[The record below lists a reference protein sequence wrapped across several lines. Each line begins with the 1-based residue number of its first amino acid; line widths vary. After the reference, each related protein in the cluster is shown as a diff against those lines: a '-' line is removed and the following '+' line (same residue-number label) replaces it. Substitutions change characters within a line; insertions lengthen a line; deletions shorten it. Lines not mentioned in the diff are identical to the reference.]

1 MHPVSIFTLFLIA
14 AGALVMAICI
24 RHFGPIVRQ
33 LKHVSET
40 EYKKISKLYRF
51 LMVLMCFFLCGYV
64 IVFLGLVSE
73 IKIIGEL
80 FVGAIFFFGA
90 VFVLLVIILQ
100 SKMTTSLKQ
109 RYEVAIRTNDSLEAE
124 RKNLT
129 ELNARLTEEIHGRVE
144 AQKAQTA
151 SKIFLQTIIDSL
163 PEQIFVV
170 NRDYR
175 ITLANRR
182 TLELN
187 GLNHLPDLIHCHQ
200 LSHGRGI
207 PCHENTH
214 PCPMPEILKTGKPAT
229 VEHIYEDAEGQ
240 ACVVEIIAAP
250 IFDASGGISQIVESC
265 RDITNR
271 RQAEDRL
278 RESEL
283 KYRKLSEV
291 TLEGICF
298 NDNSVI
304 IDVNEAFARMFG
316 YGREELIGIDAAKTL
331 IAPESRKRVAQV
343 VAAQSTMVYEAVG
356 VKKNG
361 TCFPLEIEGRAVQ
374 YQGRAVRVTSVRDIT
389 ERKQTEQR
397 MIMMQKMQAIGTL
410 AGGIAHDFN
419 NILSAIM
426 GYAQI
431 GLLHIDPGHEQA
443 AWLEN
448 ILQASHRAKELVA
461 QILSFS
467 RHEEDTARPV
477 KLAMIIKETFKLLR
491 PSIPTTIEMIM
502 EIDANVGPIHAEA
515 TRIHQV
521 LMNLCTNAAHAM
533 RNNGGTL
540 TIGLNQTVIEDDFQ
554 TRMKAVPSG
563 TYAHLRVADTGHGM
577 DAQTLDRI
585 FEPYFTTKEKG
596 EGTGLGLFVVHGIVN
611 QFNGWMDVASKPGQG
626 TTVSIF
632 FPVMQAQT
640 EVAPKQTG
648 MIPSGTETI
657 LLVDDDAQIVE
668 MTSQMLAT
676 LGYRVI
682 PADSAADALRLFSD
696 IPNNI
701 DLVITDQT
709 MPEMTGEMLI
719 GRLRELRP
727 DLPTI
732 ICTGYSETMDMQKA
746 REQGIDAFLMK
757 PVDIMD
763 VARTIRQ
770 ILDAVPLAHP

>member
-1 MHPVSIFTLFLIA
+1 MT
-14 AGALVMAICI
+14 ALM
-24 RHFGPIVRQ
+24 
-33 LKHVSET
+33 
-40 EYKKISKLYRF
+40 Y
-51 LMVLMCFFLCGYV
+51 FFLCGYA
-64 IVFLGLVSE
+64 IVFLGIVSE

-100 SKMTTSLKQ
+100 ANMTTSLKQ

-129 ELNARLTEEIHGRVE
+129 ELNKRLTEEIHGRIE

-170 NRDYR
+170 NRDYS
-175 ITLANRR
+175 IALANRR
-182 TLELN
+182 TLEQN
-187 GLNHLPDLIHCHQ
+187 GLNHLPDLIYCHQ
-200 LSHGRGI
+200 LSHGGGI

-214 PCPMPEILKTGKPAT
+214 PCPMVEILKTGKPAT

-316 YGREELIGIDAAKTL
+316 YRREELIGIDAAKTL

-343 VAAQSTMVYEAVG
+343 VSAQSTMVYEAVG
-356 VKKNG
+356 LKKDG

-431 GLLHIDPGHEQA
+431 GLLHIDPGHKQA

-467 RHEEDTARPV
+467 RHEEEDTARPV
-477 KLAMIIKETFKLLR
+477 KLSMIIKETFKLLR

-502 EIDANVGPIHAEA
+502 EIDDTVGHIHAEA
-515 TRIHQV
+515 TRIHQI

-533 RNNGGTL
+533 KKNGGTL
-540 TIGLNQTVIEDDFQ
+540 TIGLNQTQFEDDFQ
-554 TRMKAVPSG
+554 THMKAVPSG

-611 QFNGWMDVASKPGQG
+611 QFNGWMDVTSKPGQG

-632 FPVMQAQT
+632 FPVMET
-640 EVAPKQTG
+640 EAEVDSKQTG

-668 MTSQMLAT
+668 MTSQMLAA

-682 PADSAADALRLFSD
+682 PAASADDALRLFSD
-696 IPNNI
+696 IPNNV

-719 GRLRELRP
+719 RRLRELRP

-757 PVDIMD
+757 PVDMMD
-763 VARTIRQ
+763 VARTIRH
-770 ILDAVPLAHP
+770 ILDAAALSTS